1 MNYLPLKAISGALE
15 WFFVKNHIKENY
27 FATPSFFLR
36 LLKEQLKYQTL
47 VLTMFEI
54 ELVKQCKANDR
65 KAQLRLYQ
73 QYCDGMF
80 AVAMR
85 FLKNQDDAEDVLQES
100 FIKAFQRMD
109 QFKGEVTFGAWLKR
123 IVVNGSIDFLKSK
136 HQKTVE
142 LNEGYMHVTD
152 DDDWTIEDGISIK
165 KVKDAIEKLAE
176 KYRYVIQL
184 FLVEGYDH
192 SEISQILGI
201 SETASRTRLLR
212 GKTQLK
218 EELKDIDYGTGS

>member
-1 MNYLPLKAISGALE
+1 M
-15 WFFVKNHIKENY
+15 
-27 FATPSFFLR
+27 
-36 LLKEQLKYQTL
+36 
-47 VLTMFEI
+47 
-54 ELVKQCKANDR
+54 
-65 KAQLRLYQ
+65 
-73 QYCDGMF
+73 
-80 AVAMR
+80 
-85 FLKNQDDAEDVLQES
+85 
-100 FIKAFQRMD
+100 
-109 QFKGEVTFGAWLKR
+109 
-123 IVVNGSIDFLKSK
+123 
-136 HQKTVE
+136 VE
-142 LNEGYMHVTD
+142 LNEAYMHVTD